1 MSAESADAPV
11 VSADLSWRSVRRR
24 ADRAAESPLQQLPT
38 TRRAILNLLK
48 RQGPLDAAA
57 VAGALALT
65 PAAIRLQLTH
75 LEDDGLLAHR
85 DEVAEGRGAAGPV
98 MCTS

>member
-1 MSAESADAPV
+1 MSAESA
-11 VSADLSWRSVRRR
+11 VSAESE
-24 ADRAAESPLQQLPT
+24 AEAAEPTEPESPLQQLPT

-48 RQGPLDAAA
+48 RQGPLDAVA

-85 DEVAEGRGAAGPV
+85 DEVAEGARRGRPRHVYELPSAA
-98 MCTS
+98 